1 MLPEYR
7 RRGLTRVLL
16 ERALEE
22 GQRNGAR
29 QAQII
34 FCIGNDA
41 AERVYAKSGFKFRD
55 EKRHPDFEAAAGS
68 RASAGS
74 REESDVP
81 HERPKSSGAPSFDL

>member
-1 MLPEYR
+1 M
-7 RRGLTRVLL
+7 L

-29 QAQII
+29 QAQIT

-55 EKRHPDFEAAAGS
+55 EKRHPDFEA
-68 RASAGS
+68 
-74 REESDVP
+74 EV
-81 HERPKSSGAPSFDL
+81 GAPGLRRFTRDL